1 MSNESPSKPKKKWGN
16 RPPLHKRQY
25 IVNKPLQYRFIGLL
39 FTIWFAN
46 SLFFTIVLYLIF
58 QGHMNQFY
66 ELVPKDGIFPLLTIP
81 ALLVSA
87 VAFVAVF
94 GIIVIG
100 IMSLFIKQSDRRS
113 SPPLRVHNQSKF
125 RYPLTNR
132 TKMSMNRMIAG
143 DLAFDLQFRESDF
156 LIDFPPVFNAMLDSL
171 RQRSASE
178 IEDLKAIESASSN
191 DEVVALARRM
201 RESKETLLGIGAEDS
216 VSEGKEPE
224 AVSAAVH

>member
-1 MSNESPSKPKKKWGN
+1 
-16 RPPLHKRQY
+16 
-25 IVNKPLQYRFIGLL
+25 
-39 FTIWFAN
+39 
-46 SLFFTIVLYLIF
+46 
-58 QGHMNQFY
+58 
-66 ELVPKDGIFPLLTIP
+66 
-81 ALLVSA
+81 
-87 VAFVAVF
+87 
-94 GIIVIG
+94 
-100 IMSLFIKQSDRRS
+100 
-113 SPPLRVHNQSKF
+113 
-125 RYPLTNR
+125 
-132 TKMSMNRMIAG
+132 MSMNRMIAG